1 MKSKSEWVDFRKVKE
16 RVSMEDILGH
26 YGLLKGLKR
35 KENELVGFCP
45 IHDGKHQLRYILMTK
60 SKQSQSGILNKTNY
74 RPTNEVHPTYIYSP

>member
-35 KENELVGFCP
+35 KENELVGFCVP
-45 IHDGKHQLRYILMTK
+45 FMMGNARRRGVFVRIRLKICGTASRVAQAVMFWTL
-60 SKQSQSGILNKTNY
+60 
-74 RPTNEVHPTYIYSP
+74 